1 MFSSPVGGFPRG
13 NEPDQNNINKT
24 VEVTRKSDAPKSSL
38 PTESRLQTDGMKV
51 WIVCCPY
58 LVAPLCVRK
67 LALFYSE
74 MPTHVRTRSVAPI
87 RGANIMK
94 WPNYEIIGDLIL
106 TFS

>member
-1 MFSSPVGGFPRG
+1 MH
-13 NEPDQNNINKT
+13 
-24 VEVTRKSDAPKSSL
+24 PKVRCL
-38 PTESRLQTDGMKV
+38 KNQGYKTDGMKV

-74 MPTHVRTRSVAPI
+74 MPTHVRTRSVALI

-94 WPNYEIIGDLIL
+94 WPNYVIIGDLIL
-106 TFS
+106 TFSQRTLRWCCTVAELGE

>member
-1 MFSSPVGGFPRG
+1 MHP
-13 NEPDQNNINKT
+13 
-24 VEVTRKSDAPKSSL
+24 EVRCLKNQGHK
-38 PTESRLQTDGMKV
+38 TDGMKV
-51 WIVCCPY
+51 WIFFCAY

-74 MPTHVRTRSVAPI
+74 MPTHITRSVAPI

-94 WPNYEIIGDLIL
+94 WPNYEIIGDLII